1 MLRPVMAL
9 SAAAWIADEMRD
21 AVLTGSAAGLRG
33 IDSYNYFPFLNNL
46 VFASLAAERDVHDR
60 LQAAMSD
67 IQTSVSRVGVSQEAE
82 LALTVE
88 DPRPTPVDETRWAD
102 DPSDEISARRRS
114 A

>member
-1 MLRPVMAL
+1 MQ
-9 SAAAWIADEMRD
+9 
-21 AVLTGSAAGLRG
+21 
-33 IDSYNYFPFLNNL
+33 PF
-46 VFASLAAERDVHDR
+46 
-60 LQAAMSD
+60 
-67 IQTSVSRVGVSQEAE
+67 RVGVSQEAE